1 MRKCVCVCVCFTQRK
16 TENGD
21 KVEEN
26 VSPTGLRQFRKSRK
40 REESFEFIE
49 KSAERSGRGK
59 RESEREESAQQVRSE
74 DKKET
79 ARNKERKRFE
89 NLGRE
94 KNLPGTGTDTTKKAR
109 K

>member
-1 MRKCVCVCVCFTQRK
+1 M
-16 TENGD
+16 
-21 KVEEN
+21 
-26 VSPTGLRQFRKSRK
+26 S
-40 REESFEFIE
+40 E
-49 KSAERSGRGK
+49 KKGAK
-59 RESEREESAQQVRSE
+59 QVGSE